1 MAVIVLVSGS
11 GSPGVT
17 TAAVGLALSWP
28 RPVLLVDADP
38 TGGSAILA
46 GYLRGALPP
55 GDGLIDLAFAH
66 RDGAL
71 VDAIPGVCTPI
82 DGTGVTLLAGTRAH
96 GQARSLATMWEPL
109 TTALRGLDAMGQDVI
124 VDAGRLG
131 LAGSPEPLVYGADCT
146 LLVTRTDLVALS
158 GARSWAQT
166 LRSGFDEQGA
176 LPSLGLLLVGEGA
189 PYRARDVS
197 TVLGLPVISSLDF
210 DEPSGRVFAHGAPA
224 PRKLQ
229 SRPLVRSLRAA
240 TTAIQDRLAATR
252 PAGTAPVDRPVEQAH
267 PQAWAAPAV
276 PVNGVAASTA
286 GGTR

>member
-1 MAVIVLVSGS
+1 MAVIVLVSAS

-28 RPVLLVDADP
+28 RPVLLVEADP
-38 TGGSAILA
+38 TGGSAIAA

-55 GDGLIDLAFAH
+55 GDCLVDLVFAH

-82 DGTGVTLLAGTRAH
+82 PGTGVTLLPGTRAH
-96 GQARSLATMWEPL
+96 GQARSLSTLWEPL
-109 TTALRGLDAMGQDVI
+109 TAAFRSLDALGQDVI
-124 VDAGRLG
+124 VDAGRLA

-146 LLVTRTDLVALS
+146 LLVTRTNLVALS

-166 LRSGFDEQGA
+166 LRSRFEERGA
-176 LPSLGLLLVGEGA
+176 LASLGLLLVGEGS
-189 PYRARDVS
+189 PYGAREVS
-197 TVLGLPVISSLDF
+197 TVLAVPVTASLAW
-210 DEPSGRVFAHGAPA
+210 DEASARVFAHGAPA
-224 PRKLQ
+224 PRKLG

-252 PAGTAPVDRPVEQAH
+252 PASTVEAGSALAGLAPPAPSH
-267 PQAWAAPAV
+267 PATV
-276 PVNGVAASTA
+276 LNGYASTRQ